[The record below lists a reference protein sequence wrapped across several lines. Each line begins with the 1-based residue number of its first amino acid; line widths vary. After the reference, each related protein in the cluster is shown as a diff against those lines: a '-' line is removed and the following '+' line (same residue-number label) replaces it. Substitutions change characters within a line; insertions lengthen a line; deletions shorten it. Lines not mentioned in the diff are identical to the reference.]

1 MTDYNLLPEE
11 ERQKRLKALD
21 ALQEFSDIFTKAMQ
35 DIEDESEKYWNSLT
49 KEQQLDVFCAVSRR
63 IVKGELKDKG
73 SYRYVLYDVFDFGPE
88 AYAPAQMAGY
98 MSIHNAI
105 YDSQSSGKLIKSFC
119 QQNNIEIT
127 DDQVDKFLET
137 YLI

>member
-1 MTDYNLLPEE
+1 MSDDLLPEE

-63 IVKGELKDKG
+63 IMKGELEDKG

-105 YDSQSSGKLIKSFC
+105 K
-119 QQNNIEIT
+119 
-127 DDQVDKFLET
+127 DDQYDTLLLERFCKE
-137 YLI
+137 YGIEDAEKKIQEFVL

>member
-1 MTDYNLLPEE
+1 MSDDLLPEE

-35 DIEDESEKYWNSLT
+35 GIEDESEKYWNSLT

-63 IVKGELKDKG
+63 IMKGELEGKG

-88 AYAPAQMAGY
+88 AYAPAQMAG
-98 MSIHNAI
+98 
-105 YDSQSSGKLIKSFC
+105 
-119 QQNNIEIT
+119 
-127 DDQVDKFLET
+127 
-137 YLI
+137 

>member
-1 MTDYNLLPEE
+1 MSDELLSEE
-11 ERQKRLKALD
+11 DRQKRLKALD

-63 IVKGELKDKG
+63 IMKGELEDKG

-98 MSIHNAI
+98 LSIHNAI
-105 YDSQSSGKLIKSFC
+105 KDFDHDSRLLKAFCEKYDIEDAENKIKEF
-119 QQNNIEIT
+119 I
-127 DDQVDKFLET
+127 L
-137 YLI
+137 